1 MKAHEHLFEELE
13 LTVLAPSQAA
23 LDVWKASASILAPA
37 EVHEHLRISET
48 AQPLAPKKS
57 RSGPLRVAYVG
68 QPVTHKG
75 WPVFKELAVSFADD
89 PRYEFFH
96 VGKNPEGIP
105 ATFKE
110 VAVGSQDL
118 NEMVR
123 TLAELD
129 VDVALLWSLWPETF
143 CIAAVEALRAGAAVV
158 TFRDSGNV
166 AAMVKDTGLGA
177 VLDSEKELM
186 ALFESGKILDI
197 VTETRPLGLTAEFSD
212 MTADFLK
219 GVAA

>member
-89 PRYEFFH
+89 PRYEFFR
-96 VGKNPEGIP
+96 
-105 ATFKE
+105 
-110 VAVGSQDL
+110 
-118 NEMVR
+118 R
-123 TLAELD
+123 T
-129 VDVALLWSLWPETF
+129 
-143 CIAAVEALRAGAAVV
+143 
-158 TFRDSGNV
+158 
-166 AAMVKDTGLGA
+166 
-177 VLDSEKELM
+177 
-186 ALFESGKILDI
+186 
-197 VTETRPLGLTAEFSD
+197 
-212 MTADFLK
+212 
-219 GVAA
+219 